1 MIERN
6 LQDAMCFIIKGE
18 RRLDENQL
26 GTSLGRSCQAFQNF
40 KSKLVAATSHLA
52 NLTFGID
59 ACRCI
64 YQAIAHP
71 PLSLFLSLSLSLSLS
86 MSVSV
91 SNHADGEQCWN
102 LAAQHSSSWST
113 FLIANYPVSP
123 RAPTSIR
130 DILTVAKGPMLGSLC
145 TVT

>member
-1 MIERN
+1 M
-6 LQDAMCFIIKGE
+6 L
-18 RRLDENQL
+18 
-26 GTSLGRSCQAFQNF
+26 
-40 KSKLVAATSHLA
+40 
-52 NLTFGID
+52 ID
-59 ACRCI
+59 AYDSDLMYVLWENVCSGSCMPSDPNLRAVRNNHSRKKRKQP
-64 YQAIAHP
+64 YQRSNNARQDPTIQT
-71 PLSLFLSLSLSLSLS
+71 LLTIVFSLSLSLSLS